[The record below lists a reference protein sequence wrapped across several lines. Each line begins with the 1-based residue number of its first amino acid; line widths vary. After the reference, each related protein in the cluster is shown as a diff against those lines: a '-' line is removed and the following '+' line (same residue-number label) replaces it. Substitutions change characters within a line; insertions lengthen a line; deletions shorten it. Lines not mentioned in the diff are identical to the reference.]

1 MPFNEKGEFIRSPAR
16 AVQANRT
23 QVRPAAPSTRSS
35 SSRGN
40 LITIAKGLAAL
51 ALLAG
56 LIWFVVVFREWIVIG
71 LGLWLI
77 SKLRNLFAS

>member
-16 AVQANRT
+16 AVQANRS
-23 QVRPAAPSTRSS
+23 QRRHAATSTSS
-35 SSRGN
+35 SISRED
-40 LITIAKGLAAL
+40 LITIAKGLAAV

-56 LIWFVVVFREWIVIG
+56 LIWLVVVFREWIVIG

-77 SKLRNLFAS
+77 SKLRSWLRS